1 MASLEAYLGERV
13 ARGRAYFSKEE
24 ALEGIRQSP
33 EAFAS
38 AAKRLIRKRVLASPK
53 RGFYIIIRPED
64 APAGAPDP
72 VRWIDPLMK
81 YLGLDYRVS
90 LLRAAAFHGSS
101 HQSAMLFQLIVPKQL
116 PEVTVG
122 RHRIQFVYQ
131 APSPFKRVNR
141 GCPELG

>member
-13 ARGRAYFSKEE
+13 ARGRAYFSREE

-72 VRWIDPLMK
+72 VRWPAENSQHTAL
-81 YLGLDYRVS
+81 
-90 LLRAAAFHGSS
+90 
-101 HQSAMLFQLIVPKQL
+101 QSWGRLFQVPVHL
-116 PEVTVG
+116 
-122 RHRIQFVYQ
+122 
-131 APSPFKRVNR
+131 AVNR
-141 GCPELG
+141 